1 MNAMSNDIHL
11 LTGAYAVDALDDLER
26 ARFEAHLDICHECR
40 VEVAGLR
47 EAATTLTDGTTV
59 APPAELRDRVL
70 AGIATVRP
78 LPPLVT
84 APAANGAPGR
94 ASHRRWFPVLA
105 VAAALAL
112 IAGLGAVWQPWD
124 NEPARTLTAAE
135 RVIGAPDAERV
146 TREVGDAEATVVRSK
161 AEGRAV
167 LITRRMPPAPAGK
180 VYQLWL
186 RDAENHLTPA
196 GLMADKSDQTIL
208 LNGDAS
214 VATGVGI
221 TVEPDGGSDVP
232 KSSPIAMFDLSEA
245 TT

>member
-26 ARFEAHLDICHECR
+26 ARFEAHLDICHDCR

-47 EAATTLTDGTTV
+47 EAATTLTDATAV

-84 APAANGAPGR
+84 AHVASRAPGR
-94 ASHRRWFPVLA
+94 ASRRRWFPVLA

-124 NEPARTLTAAE
+124 SEPARTLTAAE
-135 RVIGAPDAERV
+135 RVIGAPDVERV
-146 TREVGDAEATVVRSK
+146 SLTIDGARATVHRSK
-161 AEGRAV
+161 ARGQAV
-167 LITRRMPPAPAGK
+167 LVAKGMPPAPDDK
-180 VYQLWL
+180 VYELWL
-186 RDAENHLTPA
+186 QDDTGHLEPA
-196 GLMADKSDQTIL
+196 GLMPEGANHTVL
-208 LNGDAS
+208 LEGDAS
-214 VATGVGI
+214 ESTGVGI
-221 TVEPDGGSDVP
+221 TVEPAGGSDVP
-232 KSSPIAMFDLSEA
+232 TSSPIAVFDLSEA

>member
-26 ARFEAHLDICHECR
+26 ARFEAHLDICHDCR

-47 EAATTLTDGTTV
+47 EAATTLTDTTAM

-78 LPPLVT
+78 LPPLVS
-84 APAANGAPGR
+84 APVATGAPGR
-94 ASHRRWFPVLA
+94 ASRRRWFPVLA

-124 NEPARTLTAAE
+124 DEPARTLTAAE

-146 TREVGDAEATVVRSK
+146 TLDVAGADATVIRSK

-167 LITRRMPPAPAGK
+167 LVATGMPPAPDDK
-180 VYQLWL
+180 VYELWL
-186 RDAENHLTPA
+186 QDETGHLEPA
-196 GLMADKSDQTIL
+196 GLMPAGADNTVL
-208 LNGDAS
+208 LKGDAS
-214 VATGVGI
+214 ESTGVGI
-221 TVEPDGGSDVP
+221 TVEPAGGSDVP
-232 KSSPIAMFDLSEA
+232 TSSPIAVFDFTEA